1 MACEGA
7 EEAGKARYAV
17 VIAGCAM
24 RILKWALWI
33 LFLLLAPKLLRKAF
47 RSGKKAANRTRVK
60 CRSRLRRYGA
70 RHAVRSCRSDGGRC
84 RCECQRRNKGDRIM
98 NAGQ

>member
-1 MACEGA
+1 
-7 EEAGKARYAV
+7 

-33 LFLLLAPKLLRKAF
+33 LFLLLAPKLLRKAR

-60 CRSRLRRYGA
+60 VPKQVKKIRRAARRSIVPKRR
-70 RHAVRSCRSDGGRC
+70 RTLPL
-84 RCECQRRNKGDRIM
+84 
-98 NAGQ
+98 

>member
-1 MACEGA
+1 MACEAA

-33 LFLLLAPKLLRKAF
+33 LFLLLAPKLVRQAR

-60 CRSRLRRYGA
+60 APKQVKKIRRTARRSIGPKRR
-70 RHAVRSCRSDGGRC
+70 R
-84 RCECQRRNKGDRIM
+84 M
-98 NAGQ
+98 LPL

>member
-1 MACEGA
+1 MISMGRESAPLAWPARGGGGRE
-7 EEAGKARYAV
+7 ARYAV

-33 LFLLLAPKLLRKAF
+33 LFLLLAPKLLRKAR

-60 CRSRLRRYGA
+60 VPKQVKTLRRAA
-70 RHAVRSCRSDGGRC
+70 RRWIVPK
-84 RCECQRRNKGDRIM
+84 RRRTLPL
-98 NAGQ
+98 

>member
-17 VIAGCAM
+17 VIAGCTM

-33 LFLLLAPKLLRKAF
+33 LFLLLAPKLLRKAR
-47 RSGKKAANRTRVK
+47 RSGKKAANRTRGQ
-60 CRSRLRRYGA
+60 GA
-70 RHAVRSCRSDGGRC
+70 
-84 RCECQRRNKGDRIM
+84 E
-98 NAGQ
+98 AG

>member
-7 EEAGKARYAV
+7 EEAGKAKHAV

-33 LFLLLAPKLLRKAF
+33 LFLLLAPKLLRKAR

-60 CRSRLRRYGA
+60 VPKQVKKMRRAARRST
-70 RHAVRSCRSDGGRC
+70 VPK
-84 RCECQRRNKGDRIM
+84 QRRTLPL
-98 NAGQ
+98 